1 MLLQRR
7 FRSAS
12 EVARPLWHSVLASIG
27 TLYAALQLG
36 GEGDAT
42 ECIAQK
48 QQTISDFHVQLTP
61 TLNSLGEAGAIVSK
75 YVRRAPTSLHY
86 KRSRG
91 IYWSSPRVPPVAP

>member
-1 MLLQRR
+1 MFLQRR

-12 EVARPLWHSVLASIG
+12 EVARPLWHSVLASIS

-61 TLNSLGEAGAIVSK
+61 TLNSLGEAGAILSK
-75 YVRRAPTSLHY
+75 YVRRAPCFTY
-86 KRSRG
+86 
-91 IYWSSPRVPPVAP
+91 